1 VVNGIISIVERLGFK
16 SGRVLEPSV
25 GTGNFFGLMP
35 AGVRKNPNCMVLNL
49 TLLPVRL
56 LQHSI
61 KCQNCQ
67 GNRFQDFQVPA
78 EYFDLVIGNPPFG
91 NEPIVDNDRSP
102 YSGSSIHNY
111 FFAKSIDKLRPG
123 GVLAMV
129 VSHFMDA
136 EQQYP

>member
-1 VVNGIISIVERLGFK
+1 LHGVELDPITSQIVAALY
-16 SGRVLEPSV
+16 PSAKIAKA
-25 GTGNFFGLMP
+25 TG
-35 AGVRKNPNCMVLNL
+35 
-49 TLLPVRL
+49 
-56 LQHSI
+56 
-61 KCQNCQ
+61 
-67 GNRFQDFQVPA
+67 FQDFQVPA

-129 VSHFMDA
+129 VSHNFMDA
-136 EQQYP
+136 SK